1 MDDPLRWSADDQER
15 ALAAIAPWYELD
27 FGELYDDIVLYREL
41 SPVTSRILELGAG
54 TGRVAAGLADR
65 GRHVTAVESSPAMLR
80 AGCERMIEAGVE
92 VVQTDM
98 RCPSLPGNEP
108 YDLAIFALSTFQ
120 HLLRR
125 NDQLAAL
132 RAAAARLSR
141 DGILILDLT
150 APRPDDVDPAPQP
163 LRLEWTRHAPDGSIV
178 TKLAAQELALERGSG
193 DAVDRASPI
202 AWLIYQYDA
211 IAPDGLVRRS
221 LARFPLR
228 VSLGAGEVYG
238 LLREAGLEPRNW
250 FGSWYL
256 DPAGEGDRLIVL
268 AGHAS

>member
-1 MDDPLRWSADDQER
+1 MDDPLRWPADDQER

-27 FGELYDDIVLYREL
+27 FGRLEADIVLYREL
-41 SPVTSRILELGAG
+41 ASPDTRVLELGAG
-54 TGRVAAGLADR
+54 GGRVAVPLAEH
-65 GRHVTAVESSPAMLR
+65 GCQVTAVESSPAMLR
-80 AGCERMIEAGVE
+80 VGCERMTEAGVQ

-98 RCPSLPGNEP
+98 RCPALPGGEP

-132 RAAAARLSR
+132 RSAAARLGR

-163 LRLEWTRHAPDGSIV
+163 FRLEWTRHAPDGSIV
-178 TKLAAQELALERGSG
+178 TKFATQELALERECG
-193 DAVDRASPI
+193 DAVDRASPV
-202 AWLIYQYDA
+202 AWLTYQYDA

-228 VSLGAGEVYG
+228 VSLGAGEIYG
-238 LLREAGLEPRNW
+238 LLSEAGLRAQAW
-250 FGSWYL
+250 YGSWDL

-268 AGHAS
+268 AGHGS

>member
-15 ALAAIAPWYELD
+15 ALATIAPWYELD

-54 TGRVAAGLADR
+54 TGRVAAQLSDR
-65 GRHVTAVESSPAMLR
+65 GRRVTAVESSPAMLA
-80 AGCERMIEAGVE
+80 AGCERMEEAGVE
-92 VVQTDM
+92 VIQTDM
-98 RCPSLPGNEP
+98 RCPSLPAGEL
-108 YDLAIFALSTFQ
+108 YDLVIVALSSFQ

-125 NDQLAAL
+125 ADQLATL
-132 RAAAARLSR
+132 RSAAARLAP
-141 DGILILDLT
+141 DGVLALDLT
-150 APRPDDVDPAPQP
+150 APRPDDLDPAPQP
-163 LRLEWTRHAPDGSIV
+163 LRLEWTRHAPDGTIV
-178 TKLAAQELALERGSG
+178 TKLATQELALERTAG

-202 AWLIYQYDA
+202 AWLTYQYDA

-228 VSLGAGEVYG
+228 VNLGAGEIYG
-238 LLREAGLEPRNW
+238 LLREAGLQPHTW

-256 DPAGEGDRLIVL
+256 DPVGAGDRLIVL
-268 AGHAS
+268 AGHPS